1 MEMTGNFSPCG
12 LEQKISV
19 TFAQTWYDCFELH
32 CVCNQIKL
40 ICVVFWPRLINFM
53 TSSSFS
59 FSDLSYMHFDVCDV
73 LVGGV
78 FVVINVYLITV
89 FSTF

>member
-1 MEMTGNFSPCG
+1 MTGNFSPCG

-32 CVCNQIKL
+32 FACNQIKF
-40 ICVVFWPRLINFM
+40 ICVVFWPGLIYLM

-59 FSDLSYMHFDVCDV
+59 CANSDTH
-73 LVGGV
+73 
-78 FVVINVYLITV
+78 IN
-89 FSTF
+89 SRNHD

>member
-1 MEMTGNFSPCG
+1 M
-12 LEQKISV
+12 
-19 TFAQTWYDCFELH
+19 
-32 CVCNQIKL
+32 